1 MSKVR
6 ASDVVPG
13 DTCHIVMSTS
23 EIMTEFFVGVTS
35 VDEGYYRLVTAIVSI
50 DGHVSIV
57 NYSVTTGIID
67 PELTLVYSAE
77 GQSEG

>member
-6 ASDVVPG
+6 ASDVVLG

-23 EIMTEFFVGVTS
+23 EIMTELFVGVTS
-35 VDEGYYRLVTAIVSI
+35 VDEVYYRLVTAIVSI